1 MPNKIAV
8 VGSGIGGLTT
18 AIQLQNKGY
27 DVTIYEKNDKVGG
40 KMNQLKIDG
49 FKFDMGP
56 TIVMMPD
63 IYRQTF
69 VDNGVNPDDYFMMQ
83 RVDPFMKVQ
92 IDD

>member
-8 VGSGIGGLTT
+8 VGSEIGGLTT

-63 IYRQTF
+63 IYRQPF
-69 VDNGVNPDDYFMMQ
+69 VDTGVNPDDYFTMQ

>member
-1 MPNKIAV
+1 
-8 VGSGIGGLTT
+8 
-18 AIQLQNKGY
+18 
-27 DVTIYEKNDKVGG
+27 
-40 KMNQLKIDG
+40 MNQLKIDG

-63 IYRQTF
+63 IYRQPF
-69 VDNGVNPDDYFMMQ
+69 VDTGVNPDDYFTMQ